1 MKVYLISMMNAFVL
15 MTLGLWGYFGS
26 ETPSPTAL
34 IPVIA
39 GALLLALVR
48 GLRYGS
54 KSMAHFSV
62 ILTLLVLIGLIK
74 PLTGSITRADSASIY
89 RVGIMMVSSAI
100 AVGFFVRSFIKVRK
114 EKAKIDD

>member
-1 MKVYLISMMNAFVL
+1 MISMMNAIVL
-15 MTLGLWGYFGS
+15 MCLGLWGYLVS

-39 GALLLALVR
+39 GALLLTFVR

-62 ILTLLVLIGLIK
+62 ILTLLVLVGLIK
-74 PLTGSITRADSASIY
+74 PLTGSITRADSTAIY

-100 AVGFFVRSFIKVRK
+100 TIGFFVRSFIKVRK
-114 EKAKIDD
+114 ARAKVKGK